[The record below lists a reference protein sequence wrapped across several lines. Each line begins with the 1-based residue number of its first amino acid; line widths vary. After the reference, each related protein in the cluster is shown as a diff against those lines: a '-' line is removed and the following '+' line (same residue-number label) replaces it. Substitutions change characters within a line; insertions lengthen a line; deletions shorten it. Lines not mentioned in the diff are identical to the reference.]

1 MQSLARTVPR
11 PIPRSV
17 SDWFDEIT
25 LAIADAR
32 GREPFATIT
41 GQRITDANL
50 FHLAP
55 VVCLKFRGRKLVGRP
70 AGRHLLRL
78 VSASNEF
85 LDPDGRSPVAPSLPL
100 PR

>member
-32 GREPFATIT
+32 GREPIATIT
-41 GQRITDANL
+41 GQRIT
-50 FHLAP
+50 
-55 VVCLKFRGRKLVGRP
+55 P
-70 AGRHLLRL
+70 ALM
-78 VSASNEF
+78 SFITSK
-85 LDPDGRSPVAPSLPL
+85 RSTSGWENSSVN
-100 PR
+100 